1 MSASLYTTDF
11 YAWAQHQS
19 DYLRLEEFDKI
30 DWQNI
35 AEELQDLGNQTRREV
50 ESRLRLII
58 MHLLK
63 WQWQPDHQS
72 RSWRNTIN
80 VQRRNLMRL
89 LKKNPTLRAQLSDF
103 VPDTYAEA
111 CEDAFEEMG
120 LLHWTFPAD
129 CPYTA
134 EQLVDTDFRA
144 VRVTRHID
152 QQIAQQP
159 VHQPWRRVLPAR
171 TTARGMDLRQRNLE
185 LIERVVPRLVDP
197 RRLARWPDEHA
208 GEQVGQRRPLLPQ

>member
-1 MSASLYTTDF
+1 MIASLYTTDF

-80 VQRRNLMRL
+80 VQRRDLMRL

-103 VPDTYAEA
+103 VPDAYAEA

-134 EQLVDTDFRA
+134 EQLVDTEF
-144 VRVTRHID
+144 
-152 QQIAQQP
+152 
-159 VHQPWRRVLPAR
+159 
-171 TTARGMDLRQRNLE
+171 
-185 LIERVVPRLVDP
+185 
-197 RRLARWPDEHA
+197 WPTGNH
-208 GEQVGQRRPLLPQ
+208 

>member
-80 VQRRNLMRL
+80 VQRRDLMRL
-89 LKKNPTLRAQLSDF
+89 LKKNPTLRTQLSDF
-103 VPDTYAEA
+103 VPDAYAEA
-111 CEDAFEEMG
+111 CEDAFKAKVINRTRIFQE
-120 LLHWTFPAD
+120 
-129 CPYTA
+129 
-134 EQLVDTDFRA
+134 VTDFLEDACA
-144 VRVTRHID
+144 VTLCFAHAIF
-152 QQIAQQP
+152 
-159 VHQPWRRVLPAR
+159 LP
-171 TTARGMDLRQRNLE
+171 GL
-185 LIERVVPRLVDP
+185 
-197 RRLARWPDEHA
+197 
-208 GEQVGQRRPLLPQ
+208 